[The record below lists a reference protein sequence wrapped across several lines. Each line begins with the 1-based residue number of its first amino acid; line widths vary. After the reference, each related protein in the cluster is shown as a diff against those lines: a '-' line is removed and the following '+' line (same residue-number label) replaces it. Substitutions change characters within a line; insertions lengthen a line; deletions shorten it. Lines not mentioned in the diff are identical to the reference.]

1 MPSHGRT
8 VRIPYAPSYVAWL
21 RGNRMVA
28 GVMCARHARNA
39 RRVRTPVR
47 TWNPASS
54 PGEGDRPL
62 GRCPCGAAPWDTC
75 SLGEEG
81 VELSPGG
88 AFADHL
94 AHHRGRRSRPPLRR
108 GGCSSLFPAR
118 DTFTG
123 ERGRDFRPHDSDRKR
138 RVDRRLGR
146 AERDRGARGN
156 SSIPASKSNP
166 LPAELFENRVRL
178 RSRGR
183 DLFRVFPG
191 RVVLRVRDRAQQ

>member
-1 MPSHGRT
+1 MRIIPNHYLECYIVKDRNTARITAGARRASSH
-8 VRIPYAPSYVAWL
+8 APSSLGCKAYGLTPTRTQRPAWP
-21 RGNRMVA
+21 V
-28 GVMCARHARNA
+28 CA
-39 RRVRTPVR
+39 
-47 TWNPASS
+47 
-54 PGEGDRPL
+54 
-62 GRCPCGAAPWDTC
+62 GAAPWDTC
-75 SLGEEG
+75 SLGDVG
-81 VELSPGG
+81 VELSPDG

-123 ERGRDFRPHDSDRKR
+123 EHGGDFRPHDSDRKR

-146 AERDRGARGN
+146 VERDRGARGN
-156 SSIPASKSNP
+156 SSIPPSKSNP

-178 RSRGR
+178 LPRGR